1 MFEATPMHNGGHLS
15 EARIFT
21 LEEAERTLPLLRRI
35 LTDLKTEYRIWQEAL
50 GDYELLS
57 GGAKAEAGEGEELRS
72 ARRAVTDS
80 ADRISAYLEEIAAI
94 GCEFKGFDAGLVD
107 FYTLREDRLVYLCW
121 RVDED
126 HITHWHEIDAGYAG
140 RQPIDSTFLTTTLS

>member
-1 MFEATPMHNGGHLS
+1 MA

-35 LTDLKTEYRIWQEAL
+35 LTDLRAEYRVWQDAL
-50 GDYELLS
+50 GDYELLT
-57 GGAKAEAGEGEELRS
+57 GGVRAEDGETEDLVA

-80 ADRISAYLEEIAAI
+80 ADRISAYLLEIEAI
-94 GCEFKGFDAGLVD
+94 GCLFKGFDAGLVD
-107 FYTLREDRLVYLCW
+107 FYTLRDDRLVFLCW

-126 HITHWHEIDAGYAG
+126 HITHWHDIEAGYSG
-140 RQPIDSTFLTTTLS
+140 RQLIDSTFLTTTLS

>member
-1 MFEATPMHNGGHLS
+1 MLRHTPTTAEDDVA

-35 LTDLKTEYRIWQEAL
+35 LTDLRTEYKTWQEAL
-50 GDYELLS
+50 GDYELLT
-57 GGAKAEAGEGEELRS
+57 GGTRAEPGETEDVLT

-80 ADRISAYLEEIAAI
+80 ADRISAYLGEIEAI
-94 GCEFKGFDAGLVD
+94 GCLFKGFDAGLVD
-107 FYTLREDRLVYLCW
+107 FYTLREDRLVFLCW

-126 HITHWHEIDAGYAG
+126 HITHWHDVEAGYAG
-140 RQPIDSTFLTTTLS
+140 RQPVDATFLTTTLH

>member
-1 MFEATPMHNGGHLS
+1 VA

-35 LTDLKTEYRIWQEAL
+35 LTDLRTEYRVWQEAL
-50 GDYELLS
+50 GDYELLT
-57 GGAKAEAGEGEELRS
+57 GGVRAEQGETDDLLA

-80 ADRISAYLEEIAAI
+80 ADRISGYLEEIAAI
-94 GCEFKGFDAGLVD
+94 GCLFKGFDAGLVD
-107 FYTLREDRLVYLCW
+107 FYSLREDRLVFLCW

-126 HITHWHEIDAGYAG
+126 HITHWHDIEAGYAG
-140 RQPIDSTFLTTTLS
+140 RQPVDATFLTTTLH

>member
-1 MFEATPMHNGGHLS
+1 MP

-35 LTDLKTEYRIWQEAL
+35 LTDLKAEYRTWQDAL
-50 GDYELLS
+50 ADYELLS
-57 GGAKAEAGEGEELRS
+57 AGARAQDGETEDLFA

-80 ADRISAYLEEIAAI
+80 ADRISGYLGEIEAI
-94 GCEFKGFDAGLVD
+94 GCLFKGFDAGLVD
-107 FYTLREDRLVYLCW
+107 FYTLRDDRLVFLCW

-126 HITHWHEIDAGYAG
+126 HITHWHDLEAGYAG
-140 RQPIDSTFLTTTLS
+140 RQPVDSTFLTTTLS